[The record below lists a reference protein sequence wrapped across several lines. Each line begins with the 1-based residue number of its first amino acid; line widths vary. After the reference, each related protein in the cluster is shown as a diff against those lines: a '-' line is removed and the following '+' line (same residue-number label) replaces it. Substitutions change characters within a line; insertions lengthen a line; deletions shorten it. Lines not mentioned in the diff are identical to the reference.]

1 MLYFDIRPCLK
12 RLSNEQLGELFMSI
26 MDYGEFGNVPDF
38 QDQLIGM
45 AWDIIQQRLDNDDMR
60 YKEKCEKAAKS
71 VKARWGKEKQ
81 KDEHT
86 NVYERIETYAD
97 EHSRIRENT
106 KQCEDIRIIPTTT
119 SYSTTKSTPST
130 HTPQKTD
137 LYTQIDA
144 YDVKAK
150 YKPTWF
156 EEFYNRYPKKVGKA
170 VAAMEWDKLQ
180 PNDSLCK
187 VMSQAL
193 EQHKRSE
200 QWQDERMIPNLD
212 RWIREKRWTD
222 ELKESKKDVKEHDDW
237 FN

>member
-86 NVYERIETYAD
+86 NVYERIETYTD
-97 EHSRIRENT
+97 EHIRIRENT
-106 KQCEDIRIIPTTT
+106 KQYEDIRTIPTTT
-119 SYSTTKSTPST
+119 STTKSTSNPTST
-130 HTPQKTD
+130 STSISSTTTPPTLEEVIAYAETRFIPMDFAERFFDYYDAGQWIDSKGNHVRNWKQKLSMWWTGELD
-137 LYTQIDA
+137 KIKKQQKQD
-144 YDVKAK
+144 DEKKAK
-150 YKPTWF
+150 DR
-156 EEFYNRYPKKVGKA
+156 NR
-170 VAAMEWDKLQ
+170 
-180 PNDSLCK
+180 
-187 VMSQAL
+187 
-193 EQHKRSE
+193 
-200 QWQDERMIPNLD
+200 
-212 RWIREKRWTD
+212 IRTD
-222 ELKESKKDVKEHDDW
+222 EEYLADKDFFGDD
-237 FN
+237 